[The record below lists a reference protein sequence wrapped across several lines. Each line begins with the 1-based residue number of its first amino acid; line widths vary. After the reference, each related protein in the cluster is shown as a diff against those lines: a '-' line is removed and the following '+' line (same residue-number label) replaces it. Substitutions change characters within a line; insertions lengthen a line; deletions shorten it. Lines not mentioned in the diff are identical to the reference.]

1 MAPRDLHPSSSSA
14 PADTVLVTGGAGFI
28 GSHVVDRLLAC
39 GLRPRIYDLRASPHH
54 PAEVVET
61 VRGDLRD
68 LDRLCRAMR
77 GCDAVLHLA
86 AAADVDA
93 VRADPVR
100 AQERNAG
107 GTLNVLE
114 AARRTNVRR
123 VVYAS
128 TVWVYSDTEADPLD
142 ETVPLNPPGHL
153 YTATKLAGELYCR
166 SYHELYGVE
175 YTILRFGIP
184 YGPRARPEAVIPS
197 FVAHALAGQ
206 PLTIVGDGRQSRRFV
221 YVEDLADGVVRA
233 LAPVAANRVYNLVGG
248 EDITVAEIARTV
260 DAIVG
265 GVQTRHAPGRAGDFA
280 GAPACGERAC
290 AELGWA
296 PVTPFREGV
305 RRYVEWHRALAAPA
319 PRHQAARAF
328 AVALLRRG
336 ALAFACTAALAIM
349 LIGLLTLAP
358 LHDPIDQYDAFGAA
372 LVLLA
377 PLVLAAGFEWDAER
391 ARWLR
396 GALWVLGGACVAVIL
411 VPWPALVDRV
421 GDAHRLVLA
430 LFAASALLAA
440 QLPGLAPR
448 LRQSLPAAGD

>member
-1 MAPRDLHPSSSSA
+1 MAPSDFPPPSLPAA
-14 PADTVLVTGGAGFI
+14 PPTVLVTGGAGFI
-28 GSHVVDRLLAC
+28 GSHVVDRLLAS
-39 GLRPRIYDLRASPHH
+39 GLAPRIYDLRSSPHH
-54 PAEVVET
+54 PADAVET

-68 LDRLCRAMR
+68 LDRLCRAMQ

-86 AAADVDA
+86 AAADVDE

-114 AARRTNVRR
+114 AARRTKVRR

-166 SYHELYGVE
+166 SYQELYGVE
-175 YTILRFGIP
+175 HTILRFGIP
-184 YGPRARPEAVIPS
+184 YGPRARPSAVIPS
-197 FVAHALAGQ
+197 FVAHALAGR
-206 PLTIVGDGRQSRRFV
+206 PLPIVGDGSQSRRFV
-221 YVEDLADGVVRA
+221 YVEDLADAVVRA

-248 EDITVAEIARTV
+248 EDITVVEIARTV
-260 DAIVG
+260 DGIVG
-265 GVQTRHAPGRAGDFA
+265 GAQTRSVPGRTADFS
-280 GAPACGERAC
+280 GAPVSGARAS

-296 PVTPFREGV
+296 PMTPFREGV
-305 RRYVEWHRALAAPA
+305 RRYVEWHRAQAAP
-319 PRHQAARAF
+319 PSRHQAARAF
-328 AVALLRRG
+328 AAALLRRG
-336 ALAFACTAALAIM
+336 ALAFACTAAIGVM
-349 LIGLLTLAP
+349 LLGLLTLVP
-358 LHDPIDQYDAFGAA
+358 LHEPVDPYDAFGAA

-377 PLVLAAGFEWDAER
+377 PLVLAAGFDWDPER

-396 GALWVLGGACVAVIL
+396 AALWMLGGGCLAVIL
-411 VPWPALVDRV
+411 LPWPALVDRV

-430 LFAASALLAA
+430 LFTASALVAA

>member
-1 MAPRDLHPSSSSA
+1 MAPRDLHPSSSPA
-14 PADTVLVTGGAGFI
+14 PPDTVLVTGGAGFI

-54 PAEVVET
+54 PAGVVET

-93 VRADPVR
+93 VRADPVG

-107 GTLNVLE
+107 GTLNALE
-114 AARRTNVRR
+114 AARRTKVRR

-128 TVWVYSDTEADPLD
+128 TVWVYSDTEAELLD
-142 ETVPLNPPGHL
+142 ETVPLNPPRHL

-166 SYHELYGVE
+166 AYQELYGVE
-175 YTILRFGIP
+175 HTILRFGIP
-184 YGPRARPEAVIPS
+184 YGPRARPSAVIPS
-197 FVAHALAGQ
+197 FVAHALAGR
-206 PLTIVGDGRQSRRFV
+206 PLPIVGDGSQSRRFV
-221 YVEDLADGVVRA
+221 YVEDLADGAVRA
-233 LAPVAANRVYNLVGG
+233 LAPAAANRVYNLVGG
-248 EDITVAEIARTV
+248 EDITVADIARTV

-265 GVQTRHAPGRAGDFA
+265 GVRTRPAPGRTADFS
-280 GAPACGERAC
+280 GAPVSGARA
-290 AELGWA
+290 AVELGWA
-296 PVTPFREGV
+296 PVTPFPEGV
-305 RRYVEWHRALAAPA
+305 RRYVEWHQALAAPP
-319 PRHQAARAF
+319 PRHVAARVSP
-328 AVALLRRG
+328 VALLRRG
-336 ALAFACTAALAIM
+336 ALAFACTAAMAIM
-349 LIGLLTLAP
+349 LIGLLTLVP
-358 LHDPIDQYDAFGAA
+358 LHDPVDPYDAFAAA

-377 PLVLAAGFEWDAER
+377 PLVLAAGFDWERER

-396 GALWVLGGACVAVIL
+396 AALWMLGGTCVAVL
-411 VPWPALVDRV
+411 LLPWPAPLDRV
-421 GDAHRLVLA
+421 GDAHHLVLG

-448 LRQSLPAAGD
+448 LRQSLPAAGE